1 MIYDKKIFFKG
12 LATKKKKSVII
23 LICNDMPVIDTPM

>member
-12 LATKKKKSVII
+12 LATKKKSVII
-23 LICNDMPVIDTPM
+23 LICNDVPVIDTPM